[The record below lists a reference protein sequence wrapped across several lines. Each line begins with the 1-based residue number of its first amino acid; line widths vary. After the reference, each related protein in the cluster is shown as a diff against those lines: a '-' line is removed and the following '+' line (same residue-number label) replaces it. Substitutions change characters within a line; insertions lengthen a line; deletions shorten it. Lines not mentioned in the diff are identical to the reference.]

1 MIVFSTIDS
10 QPSTSA
16 IIHLDADAFFASVEQ
31 VENPALRGKAMAVG
45 GLHRGI
51 IASASYEAR
60 ARGVYTPMPTAKARR
75 VCPEL
80 ILVRGSF
87 GKYSS
92 YSRKMFAIVE
102 DFTPIIERTSVDEGY
117 FDVSG
122 HRTLSPRE
130 IAARLKARIRD
141 ELGLTVS
148 LGIGENKLV
157 SQIAAKLRKPD
168 ALVEVPRGTAREFLA
183 PLEVRWLPGIGTKTE
198 PRFHALGLRL
208 IRDVA
213 EAPDNLLAQA
223 AGSYAAQ
230 LRTYAL
236 GIDTRVVEIER
247 DDAKSYGVQDTFG
260 ENIRDRDTLLGVLRT
275 MADGLM
281 ARVRA
286 DARAIRTVTV
296 KVRYPDFTD
305 ESHGAT
311 LDEPTDLETDIYPRL
326 PALLRGAW
334 KRREPLRLIALRFSN
349 VSAPAFQAELPLD
362 ATAVRRAKQHEAAR
376 LLDALHA
383 KKLSLTRGHAV
394 QKSR

>member
-1 MIVFSTIDS
+1 M
-10 QPSTSA
+10 
-16 IIHLDADAFFASVEQ
+16 IIHLDADAFYASVEQ
-31 VENPALRGKAMAVG
+31 VENPALRGQATAVG

-60 ARGVYTPMPTAKARR
+60 ARGVYTPMPTTKARQ

-80 ILVRGSF
+80 ILVRGSME
-87 GKYSS
+87 KYAR
-92 YSRKMFAIVE
+92 YSRRMFSFVD
-102 DFTPIIERTSVDEGY
+102 DFTPLVERTSIDEGY

-130 IAARLKARIRD
+130 IAVQLKARIRE

-183 PLEVRWLPGIGTKTE
+183 PLEVRWLPGVGTKTE
-198 PRFHALGLRL
+198 PRFHALGLHL

-213 EAPDNLLAQA
+213 EAPDEVLVEA
-223 AGSYAAQ
+223 AGSYAGQ
-230 LRTYAL
+230 LRAYAL
-236 GIDTRVVEIER
+236 GIDPRPVEVEH

-260 ENIRDRDTLLGVLRT
+260 ENIRDRETLLGILRT

-286 DARAIRTVTV
+286 DGKAIRTATV
-296 KVRYPDFTD
+296 KVRYADFTD

-334 KRREPLRLIALRFSN
+334 KRREPLRLIALRFAN
-349 VSAPAFQAELPLD
+349 VCNPLRQAELPLD
-362 ATAVRRAKQHEAAR
+362 VTTQHRDKQREAAK
-376 LLDALHA
+376 LLDELRA
-383 KKLSLTRGHAV
+383 KKLPLTRGHAV
-394 QKSR
+394 RKG